1 MRVEKSARTVLT
13 QLDDGS
19 GVLLNVDTLSY
30 YRINRTAVALW
41 IEIDTNK
48 ASTLDYLVR
57 ALCERFAVDG
67 DVARKETTAF
77 VERLRELRIL
87 L

>member
-30 YRINRTAVALW
+30 YSINRTAVALW
-41 IEIDTNK
+41 IEKIPTK
-48 ASTLDYLVR
+48 RPHLDDLVR

-67 DVARKETTAF
+67 DVARQETTTF

-87 L
+87 G